1 MAYGHLQE
9 LQRHKEKPDESPFST
24 KKRAFEKT
32 VTRPTTG
39 GPQICADSIPHCSH
53 SEVNLDNISL
63 AAAGP
68 SIEGDRVREAVSGP
82 AAQVL
87 APVDEDLT
95 EPPSPFVSSE
105 YIFNFKFKC

>member
-24 KKRAFEKT
+24 KKRTYEKT
-32 VTRPTTG
+32 ITRPTTG
-39 GPQICADSIPHCSH
+39 GPQICADPIPHCSH
-53 SEVNLDNISL
+53 NEATLNNISL

-82 AAQVL
+82 TAHVL
-87 APVDEDLT
+87 APVAEDLT
-95 EPPSPFVSSE
+95 EPPSPFVSAK
-105 YIFNFKFKC
+105 YI